1 MRNFQEL
8 SIEINIE
15 EFENDYCVNHLS
27 NLKLREKFKITG
39 AEICLLA
46 ASLNLYR
53 DSDIRKAKLQ
63 IVSKED
69 LEYFYLIANNSKE
82 QTAKH
87 FNLSMH
93 RLSQLLKEYNIIKNS
108 DIILKLRRKTCL
120 EKYGVENSS
129 SAQAVKEKALKTNLE
144 KYGAKT
150 FTSTEEA
157 KKLVKATK
165 LKNYGS
171 ENYNNI
177 DKVKETKLLKY
188 SDDKYNNR
196 DQAKQT
202 FLEHYGVDNYRKSE
216 QAKRDKQSYIIETN
230 NYSQLFASIFDDR
243 DEAIRFLGDK
253 KYTFSELAELF
264 NCPNYTVSMWAA
276 RLNVADKIKHNGSK
290 SSYEDEII
298 DYLKSISVDNIIHG
312 SRKHLSNGLEIDIYL
327 PDYKIGI
334 EFNGN
339 YWHSD
344 AFLPNKYHQ
353 DKSILAQKQGI
364 RLIHIYE
371 YDWID
376 QQKQLIIKSIL
387 KLACNKIDNKI
398 YARNCIIKKVK
409 SSDLRSFCN
418 ANHIQ
423 GYRNAKVTYVLYYND
438 EVVQMMSFSHHKE
451 YEWEIIRSCTRLN
464 TQVIGGVNKLFK
476 AFIRDQKPNQV
487 FSYCDFNLFNGVSYE
502 KIGMQYIG
510 LTAPNLHYILK
521 SGKVINRMPHR
532 YKELKSEIKASIY
545 GSGSKRYLIQ
555 F

>member
-1 MRNFQEL
+1 MRNFEEL
-8 SIEINIE
+8 SIEINVE
-15 EFENDYCVNHLS
+15 EFKTDYCVNYLS
-27 NLKLREKFKITG
+27 NLKLREKFKITS
-39 AEICLLA
+39 AEIRLLTA
-46 ASLNLYR
+46 RLDLCR

-69 LEYFYLIANNSKE
+69 LENFYLTANNNKE
-82 QTAKH
+82 QTARH

-93 RLSQLLKEYNIIKNS
+93 RLSQLLKEYNICKNS
-108 DIILKLRRKTCL
+108 DTILELRKKTCL
-120 EKYGVENSS
+120 EKYGVENAS
-129 SAQAVKEKALKTNLE
+129 SAQAVKEKTLKTNLE

-150 FTSTEEA
+150 FTSTAEA

-188 SDDKYNNR
+188 GDDKYNNR
-196 DQAKQT
+196 DKAKQT

-216 QAKRDKQSYIIETN
+216 QAKRDKQSYIIEMN
-230 NYSQLFASIFDDR
+230 NYSQLFANIFDDR
-243 DEAIRFLGDK
+243 DKAISFLSDK

-276 RLNVADKIKHNGSK
+276 RLNIADKIKHNGGK

-298 DYLKSISVDNIIHG
+298 DYLKSINVNNIIHG
-312 SRKHLSNGLEIDIYL
+312 SRKYLSNGLEIDIYL

-344 AFLPNKYHQ
+344 AFLSNKYHQ
-353 DKSILAQKQGI
+353 EKSILAQKQGI

-371 YDWID
+371 YDWLD

-387 KLACNKIDNKI
+387 KIACNKIDNKI

-409 SSDLRSFCN
+409 SSDLKSFCD

-423 GYRNAKVTYVLYYND
+423 GYRNAKVTYALCYND
-438 EVVQMMSFSHHKE
+438 EIVQMMSFSHHKE
-451 YEWEIIRSCTRLN
+451 YEWEIIRSCTKLN

-521 SGKVINRMPHR
+521 NGKVINRMPHR

-545 GSGSKRYLIQ
+545 GSGSKKYLIQ